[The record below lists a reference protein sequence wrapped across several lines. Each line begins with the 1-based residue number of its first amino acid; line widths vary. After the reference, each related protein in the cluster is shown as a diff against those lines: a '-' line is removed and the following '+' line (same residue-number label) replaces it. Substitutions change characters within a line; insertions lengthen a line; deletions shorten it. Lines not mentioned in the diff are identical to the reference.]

1 MVKTCRVD
9 HRLIHGQVAVT
20 WINNINPDAIVVA
33 NDEVIKDE
41 IALCA
46 LKMVKPDGM
55 KMAIRS
61 TDEAI
66 RLIND
71 EKTKEMNLYLVV
83 KNTEDALKVL
93 SATNGTYSVT
103 IGGLSNGK
111 NGGEMI
117 TKGVFVTEKDIEN
130 LRQLL
135 PYVEEIDTRIVPTD
149 TKKDISGLLNG

>member
-71 EKTKEMNLYLVV
+71 
-83 KNTEDALKVL
+83 
-93 SATNGTYSVT
+93 
-103 IGGLSNGK
+103 
-111 NGGEMI
+111 
-117 TKGVFVTEKDIEN
+117 
-130 LRQLL
+130 
-135 PYVEEIDTRIVPTD
+135 
-149 TKKDISGLLNG
+149 